1 MSAVQRLELLEQQLG
16 NLTYAAGEWV
26 TTEVQEIRTELGLNE
41 YASPEAVAGGVGIVL
56 GVVVLGAVIGMR
68 MTSACVASKRARSR
82 ALIVEIAGQAPED
95 DHDEHEMDQ
104 RSDTRAAAPG
114 DSDMEDE
121 ALAVS
126 QSSCGR

>member
-1 MSAVQRLELLEQQLG
+1 MSAAQRLEQQLG
-16 NLTYAAGEWV
+16 NLTYVAGEWL
-26 TTEVQEIRTELGLNE
+26 TTQIQEIRTELDLNE

-56 GVVVLGAVIGMR
+56 GVVVLGGVIGMR
-68 MTSACVASKRARSR
+68 MMSACLASKRARSR
-82 ALIVEIAGQAPED
+82 ALIVEMAGQAPED
-95 DHDEHEMDQ
+95 DHDEHEQDQ

-126 QSSCGR
+126 QSSCRR